1 MAGVPVEQLGLQELN
16 SVKEQLEGELKQLNA
31 SLGQLTV
38 AGNKFGFSEDSVKAI
53 CPENAGKPIIMPLT
67 SSLYIA
73 GEVGDISKVM
83 VDVGTGYYIEKSPA
97 AAVDFLQR
105 KQADLKKK
113 CDALRDAI
121 AVKTN
126 NMQAVVMIMQE
137 RLLAAGMQQ
146 QQQQQQQQA
155 AGGASGD

>member
-1 MAGVPVEQLGLQELN
+1 
-16 SVKEQLEGELKQLNA
+16 
-31 SLGQLTV
+31 
-38 AGNKFGFSEDSVKAI
+38 
-53 CPENAGKPIIMPLT
+53 
-67 SSLYIA
+67 
-73 GEVGDISKVM
+73 VM

-146 QQQQQQQQA
+146 QQQQQQQA